1 MHYSPLNWEK
11 LNLIEG
17 RVLPSVVKNTNN
29 ASFVFWERSLFQR
42 AASNIVPERMPE
54 EWKGSVKDFL
64 YYCLMASGRVAV
76 WHSPEF
82 GDTFQP
88 CTLSGYDWYYNPT
101 EALINNPLLTE
112 AGGTRLK
119 IGMECEILKLTPDY
133 SGIWDIISYYAEKLS
148 LLDNAINM
156 SIINGKFSFLLGA
169 RNKVAGQAIKKMLDK
184 INAGEPAVVYDLKLV
199 NDQTDKESPFQLL
212 DLGNIKEK
220 YLTTMQLQ
228 DFQTLINNFDAEIG
242 IPTVPYAKKERMVTD
257 EAQSRQLDATSR
269 CQVWVDCLNSSADQ
283 IRRLYPTIDLKFRMR
298 YDPEEGADNV
308 TGEDNPDRDV

>member
-1 MHYSPLNWEK
+1 MHYTPFTNQQ

-17 RVLPSVVKNTNN
+17 RVLPSCVKNVNN
-29 ASFVFWERSLFQR
+29 ASFMFWERSLFQR
-42 AASNIVPERMPE
+42 ASSSIVPEKIPE

-64 YYCLMASGRVAV
+64 YYCLLASGKVAV
-76 WHSPEF
+76 FHSPEF

-88 CTLSGYDWYYNPT
+88 CTLSGYNWYYQPSR
-101 EALINNPLLTE
+101 ALVANPLLPSGKSLDLE
-112 AGGTRLK
+112 
-119 IGMECEILKLTPDY
+119 IGKDCEILKLTPDY

-156 SIINGKFSFLLGA
+156 SLVNGKFSFLLGA
-169 RNKVAGQAIKKMLDK
+169 RNKVAGQALKKMLDK
-184 INAGEPAVVYDLKLV
+184 INMGEPAVVYDLKLM

-257 EAQSRQLDATSR
+257 EAQSRTMDATSR
-269 CQVWVDCLNSSADQ
+269 CQIWVDCLNESSDR
-283 IRRLYPTIDLKFRMR
+283 IRALYPTIDLKFRMR
-298 YDPEEGADNV
+298 YSPEEGAEDEP
-308 TGEDNPDRDV
+308 GENNPDRNV